1 MFWRVRGRVLDGAR
15 PLIVGILNVTPDSF
29 SDRGAFAEPLAALRH
44 AETLVREG
52 ADVLDIGGE
61 STRPGAEPVAA
72 DEEFRRVLPVLR
84 EAVSL
89 GVPISIDTYK
99 ASVARAALDAGAA
112 IVNDITAL
120 GDPEMAG
127 VVAAFGAGLILM
139 HMQGTPQTM
148 QKDPRYADVVDE
160 VRAFLAG
167 RRGVAERAGVP
178 VENIVL
184 DPGVGF
190 GKALEHNLELL
201 ARMDEL
207 VAMGS
212 PILVGVSR
220 KRFIGTLAGVD
231 EPRDRGPG
239 SLAAML
245 AARARGVSMFRV
257 HDAGAARQALTVFD
271 AIRSPLQHHP

>member
-1 MFWRVRGRVLDGAR
+1 VFWRVRGRVLDGAR

>member
-61 STRPGAEPVAA
+61 STRPGAEPVSA

-84 EAVSL
+84 EAMSL

-120 GDPEMAG
+120 GDPEMAE
-127 VVAAFGAGLILM
+127 VVATFGAGLILM

-271 AIRSPLQHHP
+271 AIRSPLQHDP

>member
-29 SDRGAFAEPLAALRH
+29 SDRGAFAAPADALRQ
-44 AETLVREG
+44 AEILVREG

-61 STRPGAEPVAA
+61 STRPVADPVSAE
-72 DEEFRRVLPVLR
+72 EELCRVMPVLR
-84 EAVSL
+84 EAIGF
-89 GVPISIDTYK
+89 GVPVSIDTYK
-99 ASVARAALDAGAA
+99 ASVARAALDTGAA

-127 VVAAFGAGLILM
+127 TVASFGAGLILM

-148 QKDPRYADVVDE
+148 QQDPRYTDVVDA

-220 KRFIGTLAGVD
+220 KRFIGMLTGTD

-245 AARARGVSMFRV
+245 AARARGVSIFRV

>member
-1 MFWRVRGRVLDGAR
+1 MLAGAR

-29 SDRGAFAEPLAALRH
+29 SDRGAFASPADALRH

-52 ADVLDIGGE
+52 ADVLDVGGE
-61 STRPGAEPVAA
+61 STRPGAEPVSA
-72 DEEFRRVLPVLR
+72 EEELRRVMPVLH
-84 EAVSL
+84 EAVGL
-89 GVPISIDTYK
+89 GVPVSIDTYK

-112 IVNDITAL
+112 IVNDISAL
-120 GDPEMAG
+120 GDPEMANT
-127 VVAAFGAGLILM
+127 VASFGAGLILM

-148 QKDPRYADVVDE
+148 QKDPRYEDVVQE
-160 VRAFLAG
+160 VRAFLTE
-167 RRGVAERAGVP
+167 RLGVAKRAGIP
-178 VENIVL
+178 GENIVL

-212 PILVGVSR
+212 PIVIGVSR
-220 KRFIGTLAGVD
+220 KRFIATLTGAE

-239 SLAAML
+239 SLAAMI
-245 AARARGVSMFRV
+245 AARARGVSIFRV
-257 HDAGAARQALTVFD
+257 HEAGAARQALTVFD
-271 AIRSPLQHHP
+271 AIQNHVVR

>member
-1 MFWRVRGRVLDGAR
+1 VFWRVRGRVLDGAR

-61 STRPGAEPVAA
+61 STRPGAEPVSA

-120 GDPEMAG
+120 GDPEMAE
-127 VVAAFGAGLILM
+127 VVATFGAGLILM

-271 AIRSPLQHHP
+271 AIRSPLQHDS

>member
-61 STRPGAEPVAA
+61 STRPGAEPVSA

-120 GDPEMAG
+120 GDPEMAE
-127 VVAAFGAGLILM
+127 VVATFGAGLILM

-271 AIRSPLQHHP
+271 AIRSPLQHDS

>member
-1 MFWRVRGRVLDGAR
+1 
-15 PLIVGILNVTPDSF
+15 
-29 SDRGAFAEPLAALRH
+29 
-44 AETLVREG
+44 
-52 ADVLDIGGE
+52 
-61 STRPGAEPVAA
+61 
-72 DEEFRRVLPVLR
+72 
-84 EAVSL
+84 
-89 GVPISIDTYK
+89 
-99 ASVARAALDAGAA
+99 
-112 IVNDITAL
+112 
-120 GDPEMAG
+120 
-127 VVAAFGAGLILM
+127 M

-271 AIRSPLQHHP
+271 AIRSPLQHDS